1 MFANNK
7 KTNTANY
14 SLLWQLLLNILDS
27 PSHSLVSFIYFMPT
41 MTNPLLPQTVKT
53 LALPAFSKIKPE
65 HIKHAVEQAIANCKG
80 IIEKVL
86 STNDCFTW
94 ENLVTPIDEVDDVL
108 SKLWSPVSHM
118 NSVVSSDELR
128 EAYESCLPL
137 LSEYGT
143 FVGQHQGL
151 YQAYKSLKDGELF
164 DKLDTAQQKV
174 ITNALRDFKLSGIA
188 LNDEDKKRYGEIVS
202 RLSDLSSSYSNNVLD
217 ATHAFTVNITDEKKL
232 AGLPQSALA
241 AAKALAKSKAQTGYL
256 FTLDFPSYL
265 PVMTYCDNR
274 DLREQMYS
282 AFVTRASDQGPNAGE
297 FDNSAI
303 MDETLALRHELANLL
318 GFKNYGEKSLATK
331 MANSSEEVMNFLQG
345 LAVKS
350 KHQGEQDIKK
360 LKDFVMSEYSQ
371 TFANKKSN
379 KESNKALQAWD
390 LAYYSE
396 KLKHNRYAISD
407 EELRPYFPKDRVV
420 NGLFDVV
427 HKLFGLNIK
436 ARTNVDTWHKDVA
449 FYDVF
454 DSAGELR
461 GSFYL
466 DLYARAK
473 KRGGAWM
480 DECVGRHQLP
490 NGMIQYPVA
499 YLTCNFNG
507 PLGDT
512 PALFTH
518 DEVVT
523 LFHEFGHGLHH
534 MLTQINVSAVSG
546 INGVPWDAVELPSQF
561 LENWC
566 WQPQALAF
574 ISGHFET
581 GEPLPQA
588 MLDKMLAAKNF
599 QSAMQM
605 LRQLEFSIFDFT
617 MHANYNPDAENNNLY
632 IQQALNQVR
641 DQYSVVKAPDFNRFQ
656 HGFSHIFA
664 GGYAAGYYSYKWAEV
679 LSADAFGLFEEQGVF
694 NTDTG
699 HAFLTNILEK
709 GGSEEPSE
717 LFKAF
722 RGRAPEIEALL
733 RHSGIEA

>member
-1 MFANNK
+1 
-7 KTNTANY
+7 
-14 SLLWQLLLNILDS
+14 
-27 PSHSLVSFIYFMPT
+27 
-41 MTNPLLPQTVKT
+41 MTNPLLPQAVKNT
-53 LALPAFSKIKPE
+53 DLPVFSKIKPE
-65 HIKHAVEQAIANCKG
+65 HIKPAVEQAIADCKNV
-80 IIEKVL
+80 INEVL
-86 STNDCFTW
+86 TQNSVFTW
-94 ENLVTPIDEVDDVL
+94 ETLVQPIDEVDDVL

-151 YQAYKSLKDGELF
+151 FEAYQSLKDSELF
-164 DKLDTAQQKV
+164 DRLDTAQQKV
-174 ITNALRDFKLSGIA
+174 ITNALRDFTLSGIA
-188 LNDEDKKRYGEIVS
+188 LNEEDKKRYGEIVS

-217 ATHAFTVNITDEKKL
+217 ATHAFTVNITDEKEL
-232 AGLPQSALA
+232 PGLPTSALA
-241 AAKALAKSKAQTGYL
+241 AAKALAKSQNKNGYL

-274 DLREQMYS
+274 ELREKMYR

-303 MDETLALRHELANLL
+303 MEETLALRHELANLL
-318 GFKNYGEKSLATK
+318 GFSNYGEKSLATK
-331 MANSSEEVMNFLQG
+331 MANNADEVMGFLHD

-350 KHQGEQDIKK
+350 KHQGEKDIQE
-360 LKDFVMSEYSQ
+360 LKDFVRCEYSH
-371 TFANKKSN
+371 TFSSEESN
-379 KESNKALQAWD
+379 KELQAWD

-396 KLKHNRYAISD
+396 KLKHKRYAISD
-407 EELRPYFPKDRVV
+407 EELRPYFPKGRVV
-420 NGLFDVV
+420 NGLFEVV

-436 ARTNVDTWHKDVA
+436 ERNNVDTWHEDVT

-454 DSAGELR
+454 DSTGELR

-490 NGMIQYPVA
+490 NGVIQYPVA

-507 PLGDT
+507 PIGDT

-523 LFHEFGHGLHH
+523 LFHEFGHGIHH

-566 WQPQALAF
+566 WQPEALAF
-574 ISGHFET
+574 ISGHYET
-581 GEPLPQA
+581 GEPLPQE
-588 MLDKMLAAKNF
+588 MLDKMLAAKNY

-617 MHANYNPDAENNNLY
+617 MHTNYNPQAKENGTY
-632 IQQALNQVR
+632 IQQTLNKVR
-641 DQYSVVKAPDFNRFQ
+641 EQFAVVQAPEFNRFQ

-679 LSADAFGLFEEQGVF
+679 LSADAFSAFEEHGIF

-699 HAFLTNILEK
+699 HSFLTNILEK
-709 GGSEEPSE
+709 GGSKEPSE